1 LVVVDDYLAILTP
14 LVEQCPDIL
23 FLSQAFP
30 TAFNI
35 LVGALTLLNTDTTFR
50 ALGIIRAILGHDSL
64 SPSQVLQVPPK
75 FPLYAKVISEVIE
88 KDGPMLV
95 HNLFAGLMEHFAPEM
110 MSGVIT
116 TVRILTQL
124 WTASMQ
130 QWVQTVLEQMSVP
143 PALEQARTQFILDFN
158 AYARSFVIL
167 WFQYLIST
175 STGHLLLVISIGSNL
190 LFQISSEACYAPKTG
205 VVLWT
210 VNHRDK
216 SFYYYKMVFI

>member
-1 LVVVDDYLAILTP
+1 LLIVVDDYLAILTP

-64 SPSQVLQVPPK
+64 SPSQGLPVPPK
-75 FPLYAKVISEVIE
+75 FPLYAKSIAEVIE

-158 AYARSFVIL
+158 AYASFSRYSLVSISDPLLQCTCCWRSRSDQAGYFTAPAKCATHQGQASSL
-167 WFQYLIST
+167 GSLIIAT
-175 STGHLLLVISIGSNL
+175 
-190 LFQISSEACYAPKTG
+190 
-205 VVLWT
+205 
-210 VNHRDK
+210 K
-216 SFYYYKMVFI
+216 SLPLRNAFI

>member
-1 LVVVDDYLAILTP
+1 MVDDYLAVLTP

-30 TAFNI
+30 TAFSI

-64 SPSQVLQVPPK
+64 IPPQSQIQVPSQTLQIPPK
-75 FPLYAKVISEVIE
+75 FPLYAKSIADVIE

-95 HNLFAGLMEHFAPEM
+95 HNLFAGLLEHFAPEM

-116 TVRILTQL
+116 TIRILTQL

-130 QWVQTVLEQMSVP
+130 QWIPTVLEQMSIP
-143 PALEQARTQFILDFN
+143 PALQQARAQFIEDFN
-158 AYARSFVIL
+158 AYA
-167 WFQYLIST
+167 
-175 STGHLLLVISIGSNL
+175 
-190 LFQISSEACYAPKTG
+190 
-205 VVLWT
+205 
-210 VNHRDK
+210 
-216 SFYYYKMVFI
+216 FICSPNYSDY

>member
-1 LVVVDDYLAILTP
+1 MLTLSIVVDDYLSILTP

-64 SPSQVLQVPPK
+64 SPAQGLQVPPK
-75 FPLYAKVISEVIE
+75 FPLYAKAIAEVIE
-88 KDGPMLV
+88 KDGPLLV

-158 AYARSFVIL
+158 AYAFLSRYSPC
-167 WFQYLIST
+167 FQYLTYFCSALAAGDLDQIKPAIS
-175 STGHLLLVISIGSNL
+175 HLQRN
-190 LFQISSEACYAPKTG
+190 
-205 VVLWT
+205 VLRT
-210 VNHRDK
+210 KDRRRPLDR
-216 SFYYYKMVFI
+216 